1 MSKEI
6 TPEMVK
12 DAAHHSNWEQYKL
25 VYRKELA
32 NIERQARISELE
44 MLVKQNKF
52 PCNTLELQQYLMNRT
67 AELEREE

>member
-1 MSKEI
+1 MSNINEAQEKSRQI
-6 TPEMVK
+6 QDK
-12 DAAHHSNWEQYKL
+12 HKKYAD
-25 VYRKELA
+25 
-32 NIERQARISELE
+32 IERQARISELE